1 MASGERS
8 VKERLERLR
17 ARIERLSGP
26 AREVP
31 GVVLHRLARP
41 MFSALGWTPTLSMT
55 KSRALVEVLRAEG
68 DAVACAAALAEA
80 VAELHG
86 NVKNVEQAAAV
97 WDRTPMAHAA
107 WLSRVHRMLAIV
119 QQGLDRTELELA
131 EARSVAAEFASAAT
145 LPPLQGKIGIQRSE
159 AVTAR
164 PDAGAPG
171 GGRLIGTMLASVDHL
186 LELGRR
192 EVEFLGRRR
201 AWFEAARAALL
212 DASAAL
218 PLESEGVSERL
229 RIIALELARIDRYVL
244 AGIDPEVELLH
255 QARQAHARRDE
266 VMLRAAVSALA
277 DGAQRRGNVHGA
289 RIIRRAVS
297 SLWTERAEDA
307 PALRRR
313 ADRAH
318 AAGAFGDDLV
328 ATVERG
334 YARRRAEMDARKLS
348 QGELARERDY
358 VSVEGGAVDQTL
370 SCASAVDGYFELGG
384 HVSPVRVT
392 EYERFVRVVRWPT
405 QVLDLVPAQSVEDI
419 PDAVIDDP
427 RLLLLQLATGR
438 LLSRRF
444 VEERTRTRSRPALAS
459 EVRIFLLDG
468 STSMH
473 GHRERVRDA
482 LLVAELATLRKRLG
496 TPRHVKPVLFYA
508 YFDDVV
514 GKAVRVD
521 SAAAALEAVEDVVGH
536 RRAGGT
542 DIQGALLAA
551 FALVRQAREAH
562 EDLGRA
568 QIVLV
573 TDGDADVDEA
583 LVVSQR
589 KIASGDVPL
598 GVSVIALGTEN
609 AALRGLVARQRARGE
624 RAFYHYVDDATL
636 ATMSTSPDARPLVE
650 MLRGYERDAKP
661 NLPESIGEV
670 IDELEALRR
679 APDVA
684 SIEQAEAERV
694 ALEELGVLGPH
705 DEGVAA
711 RLEARARDK
720 LALGR
725 RFELWFPAPR
735 DEDVAQGRD
744 LPSLDPDSDDGRDVD
759 AVTFALASIAEILRS
774 FGGSD
779 LARMADAIE
788 LFERLLG
795 DAGLSPARYQAL
807 LEAQPARLAPALATL
822 RASVRLAG

>member
-1 MASGERS
+1 MARGERF
-8 VKERLERLR
+8 VKERLEQLR

-41 MFSALGWTPTLSMT
+41 MFSALGWTPTLSMS
-55 KSRALVEVLRAEG
+55 KARELVEVLRAES
-68 DAVACAAALAEA
+68 DRSACAAALSLA
-80 VAELHG
+80 VGELAA
-86 NVKNVEQAAAV
+86 NVRNVEQAAAV

-107 WLSRVHRMLAIV
+107 WLSRVHRMFAIV
-119 QQGLDRTELELA
+119 QQGLDRSDLDLA

-145 LPPLQGKIGIQRSE
+145 LPPLQGKVGIVRPA
-159 AVTAR
+159 AVESTN
-164 PDAGAPG
+164 PELGSPG
-171 GGRLIGTMLASVDHL
+171 VGKLVGTMLASVDHL

-201 AWFEAARAALL
+201 AWFEAARTALL

-218 PLESEGVSERL
+218 PLESEGVTERL

-244 AGIDPEVELLH
+244 AGIDPEVEILH

-277 DGAQRRGNVHGA
+277 DGAQRRGDVQGA
-289 RIIRRAVS
+289 RIVARAVS
-297 SLWTERAEDA
+297 TLWADRSEDA
-307 PALRRR
+307 FRLRLR

-318 AAGAFGDDLV
+318 ATSALGDDVV
-328 ATVERG
+328 ASVARG
-334 YARRRAEMDARKLS
+334 YAKRRAAMDARELS
-348 QGELARERDY
+348 PDELTRERDY
-358 VSVEGGAVDQTL
+358 VAVEAVDQTL
-370 SCASAVDGYFELGG
+370 SCTSAVDGYFELGG

-392 EYERFVRVVRWPT
+392 EHERFVRVVRWPT
-405 QVLDLVPAQSVEDI
+405 PVLDLVPATSVEDI

-444 VEERTRTRSRPALAS
+444 VEERLRTRSRPALAS

-521 SAAAALEAVEDVVGH
+521 SAPAALEAVEDVVGR

-573 TDGDADVDEA
+573 TDGDADVDET
-583 LVVSQR
+583 LVVTQR
-589 KIASGDVPL
+589 KMASGDVPL

-636 ATMSTSPDARPLVE
+636 ATMSTSPDARPLVA
-650 MLRGYERDAKP
+650 MLRGDADTAKP
-661 NLPESIGEV
+661 DLPATIGEV
-670 IDELEALRR
+670 IDDLELLRR

-684 SIEQAEAERV
+684 SIEHADAERL
-694 ALEELGVLGPH
+694 ALEELGALGTH

-720 LALGR
+720 RALGR

-735 DEDVAQGRD
+735 DEDVARGQD
-744 LPSLDPDSDDGRDVD
+744 LASLDPDSDEGRDVD

-779 LARMADAIE
+779 LTRMADAIE
-788 LFERLLG
+788 LFERLLV
-795 DAGLSPARYQAL
+795 DAGLSPSRYHVL
-807 LEAQPARLAPALATL
+807 LEAQPVRLAPALATL
-822 RASVRLAG
+822 RAAVRLAG